1 MYNDDHPDLDCFASY
16 FPRKSSFSWSG
27 FFGLLSMPWT
37 RTYRGNKPT
46 AVQVQLAH
54 SMLSAQEKMMCRSS
68 KNKEWKYL
76 GKTLDSFE
84 KGYILFQT
92 AQLTLKNQ
100 GGICIVKNGNK
111 ITNLKATDPIAKDS
125 IIPNFCL
132 VT

>member
-1 MYNDDHPDLDCFASY
+1 
-16 FPRKSSFSWSG
+16 
-27 FFGLLSMPWT
+27 
-37 RTYRGNKPT
+37 
-46 AVQVQLAH
+46 
-54 SMLSAQEKMMCRSS
+54 MCKSS

-111 ITNLKATDPIAKDS
+111 ITNLKATDPVAKDS
-125 IIPNFCL
+125 IIPNFCS
-132 VT
+132 VTRHLEGPV